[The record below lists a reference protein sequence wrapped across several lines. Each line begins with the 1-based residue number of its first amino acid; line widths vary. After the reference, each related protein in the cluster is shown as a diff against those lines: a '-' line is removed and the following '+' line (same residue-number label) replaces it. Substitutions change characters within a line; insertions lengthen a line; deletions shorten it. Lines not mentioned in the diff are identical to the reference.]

1 MWRPAP
7 AKTDPRLKGNYR
19 YDSSPGREFEIGGQP
34 LKRYPT
40 GHLNLRDSLLFVLG
54 APGWQITSTIV
65 VSVGIYFYLPPE
77 GAGLQVQVSEE
88 IFLGVLTA
96 YGLARLIG
104 GAIDSLADPLVGH
117 YSDRSR
123 SKFGRRRIFLA
134 FGVVPMAVTP
144 ALLFFPPGEPGTHEV
159 FIYLTVL
166 LCLYYV
172 FFTVYVA
179 PYNALLPELA
189 STEAERVELM
199 RLRSVV
205 GGSIAMAYGI
215 LWLAG
220 IKAFRE
226 LGMDASTA
234 VQWVVVI
241 SCVVSLGFCL
251 CPLFVVRER
260 ELHHRPSAMNLR
272 RALGATLNNA
282 PFLTYLLAQVVFALG
297 IHMIG
302 PAIPYFARVL
312 LGRDEGFAA
321 VLSLSMLP
329 GILVSFMFIQRVVDR
344 IGTKMALVLSILILG
359 LAHLPYG
366 LLTPSAPGDAH
377 DAMNLAVVVG
387 LSALK
392 GLAIAGVMI
401 LPTVILGQLI
411 DVDQARTGAGRSA
424 MYYGVQGLMTKWVH
438 AASAALMSYL
448 LAAYGR
454 SAAEPLGVLLI
465 GPVAGGLCLIA
476 AGCYACYPEK
486 RVRAD
491 AGRLLET

>member
-1 MWRPAP
+1 MGA
-7 AKTDPRLKGNYR
+7 
-19 YDSSPGREFEIGGQP
+19 GR

-40 GHLNLRDSLLFVLG
+40 GHLNLRDSVLFVLG

-65 VSVGIYFYLPPE
+65 VSIGIYFYLPPE

-104 GAIDSLADPLVGH
+104 GLLDSMTDPLVGH

-144 ALLFFPPGEPGTHEV
+144 ALLFFPPGEPGTHDV

-166 LCLYYV
+166 LCLYYI

-189 STEAERVELM
+189 DTEAERVELM
-199 RLRSVV
+199 RLRSAI

-220 IKAFRE
+220 IKVFRE
-226 LGMDASTA
+226 LGMDANTA
-234 VQWVVVI
+234 VQAVVVI
-241 SCVVSLGFCL
+241 SCVVSFAFCL
-251 CPLFVVRER
+251 CPLFVVREQ
-260 ELHHRPSAMNLR
+260 ELHHQPSAMNMPK
-272 RALGATLNNA
+272 ALATTLKSG
-282 PFLTYLLAQVVFALG
+282 PFLTYLFAQVIFTLG
-297 IHMIG
+297 IHMSG
-302 PAIPYFARVL
+302 PAIPYFARVI

-329 GILVSFMFIQRVVDR
+329 GILIGFVFIQHVVDR
-344 IGTKMALVLSILILG
+344 IGTKMTLVLSILILG
-359 LAHLPYG
+359 LAHVPYG
-366 LLTPSAPGDAH
+366 LLTPSVPGDAH
-377 DAMNLAVVVG
+377 DFLNLAVVVG

-392 GLAIAGVMI
+392 GLAIAGIMI

-411 DVDQARTGAGRSA
+411 DLDQARTGAGRAA

-438 AASAALMSYL
+438 AASAALMSFL
-448 LAAYGR
+448 LSAYGR

-476 AGCYACYPEK
+476 AGFYACYPEK
-486 RVRAD
+486 RVRAQ
-491 AGRLLET
+491 AGKLLET